1 MQYQLGY
8 SPPLKEARKGRV
20 CLLYNGLSSDRHWRH
35 WITRKTKFDP
45 KTAIAVPRCK
55 CMYCDHEFSAGFS
68 RVTELKEVL
77 AIIGK
82 RWDMLR
88 MLWTLSTRRHE
99 PEQGGHGGPLRDDRP
114 MTLPRRCLAPR
125 GGACTGL
132 EPLSWLAWPSR
143 SWDRWHPPAAVSAA
157 GVPTISYTPSGAT
170 S

>member
-45 KTAIAVPRCK
+45 QTAIAVPRCK

-82 RWDMLR
+82 RWDMLTSP
-88 MLWTLSTRRHE
+88 LILAAYAVDPEYAST
-99 PEQGGHGGPLRDDRP
+99 
-114 MTLPRRCLAPR
+114 
-125 GGACTGL
+125 
-132 EPLSWLAWPSR
+132 
-143 SWDRWHPPAAVSAA
+143 
-157 GVPTISYTPSGAT
+157 
-170 S
+170 